1 MTTLN
6 IGTETINTEEIAH
19 KVEADVAFLADR
31 LQLLNQQ
38 RNPNPVII
46 ETYKGMLESRQD
58 LLAWLAQETKKV
70 SNG

>member
-19 KVEADVAFLADR
+19 KVKADVAFLANR

-46 ETYKGMLESRQD
+46 ETYQGMLESRQD